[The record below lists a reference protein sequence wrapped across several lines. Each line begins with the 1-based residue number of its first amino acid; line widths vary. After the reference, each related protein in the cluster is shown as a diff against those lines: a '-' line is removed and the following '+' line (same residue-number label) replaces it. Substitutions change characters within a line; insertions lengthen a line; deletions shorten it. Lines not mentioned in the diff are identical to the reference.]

1 MFNSSDCDTLKKSI
15 VMKIEKDK
23 KQHFGVS
30 ALIAFFASL
39 LLNFI
44 GGTILVSAVGG
55 FLASI
60 GTGFGKEYGDE
71 VNPYNKWDWKDIL
84 FDAIGAL
91 TGALIGVWAM
101 LLR

>member
-1 MFNSSDCDTLKKSI
+1 
-15 VMKIEKDK
+15 MKIEKDK

-30 ALIAFFASL
+30 VLIAFFASL

-71 VNPYNKWDWKDIL
+71 VNPYNKWDWKDVL

-91 TGALIGVWAM
+91 TGALIGVVAM